1 MKSRRQAFFA
11 RFSGTCAGLVA
22 LLLLLV
28 GTERPAQA
36 YVDPG
41 TGMMIWQ
48 AVGAAALGCA
58 FYFRKLFSWF
68 RPRKK
73 ETEMDRQGGNF
84 SNPDQ
89 PGPAA

>member
-1 MKSRRQAFFA
+1 
-11 RFSGTCAGLVA
+11 
-22 LLLLLV
+22 
-28 GTERPAQA
+28 
-36 YVDPG
+36 
-41 TGMMIWQ
+41 MMIWQ

>member
-1 MKSRRQAFFA
+1 MKSRWQAFSSG
-11 RFSGTCAGLVA
+11 FSKICAGLFL

-48 AVGAAALGCA
+48 AVGAAALGVA

-73 ETEMDRQGGNF
+73 ESEVTRPSGNL
-84 SNPDQ
+84 SNSDQ
-89 PGPAA
+89 QGPAA